1 MGNRVFIPIVHLD
14 DIQAKH
20 PASQACMKIEVGDY
34 TLSISMDNSCG
45 AFPEL
50 VRSSVLIYKGEKDVT
65 HEFADGDE
73 INGLDSDLLYDLMT
87 CLRFKSGYG
96 KRTRK

>member
-1 MGNRVFIPIVHLD
+1 MSTRVFIPIVQLE
-14 DIQAKH
+14 DIQAKY
-20 PASQACMKIEVGDY
+20 PASQACVKIEVEDY

-45 AFPEL
+45 AFPDL
-50 VRSSVLIYKGEKDVT
+50 IRSSVKIYKGEEDVT

-73 INGLDSDLLYDLMT
+73 INGLDSIMLYDLMT

-96 KRTRK
+96 RRTRK